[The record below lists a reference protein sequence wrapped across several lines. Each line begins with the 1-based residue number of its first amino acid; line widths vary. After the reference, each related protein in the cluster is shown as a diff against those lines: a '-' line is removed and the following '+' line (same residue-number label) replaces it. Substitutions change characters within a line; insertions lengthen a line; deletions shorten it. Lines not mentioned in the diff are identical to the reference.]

1 MIKHTATRP
10 RSCATDPRKRQ
21 PAADARIPAR
31 AGFTLV
37 ELLVVILIIAAL
49 AAISIVVVK
58 GGVAKADHSK
68 CLANVKQ
75 LVAATVLAST
85 DLNGRFPEMEGQ
97 SGPWMQDVLWPY
109 VSGEVDKP
117 IKVPVANSIYTC
129 PAAQKNPRQKWMK
142 NGVQYRYNSFTAPGK
157 TPLYDWSQAV
167 VIFDKHWGDWPVN
180 VWSHFPGPQ
189 AKVNIGYAD
198 GHVAAMSY
206 EDYHKLCGWGGSVES
221 YCPIYQK
228 GWKE

>member
-1 MIKHTATRP
+1 MIKQTATRP

-85 DLNGRFPEMEGQ
+85 DLNGRFPEMEGK

-109 VSGEVDKP
+109 VSGGVDKP
-117 IKVPVANSIYTC
+117 TKVPVANSTYTC
-129 PAAQKNPRQKWMK
+129 PARQNSSAAWAISIKAVNPPPAIA
-142 NGVQYRYNSFTAPGK
+142 SP
-157 TPLYDWSQAV
+157 
-167 VIFDKHWGDWPVN
+167 
-180 VWSHFPGPQ
+180 
-189 AKVNIGYAD
+189 
-198 GHVAAMSY
+198 
-206 EDYHKLCGWGGSVES
+206 
-221 YCPIYQK
+221 
-228 GWKE
+228 